1 MEATQENDIIET
13 DEDTK
18 DIDGYADG
26 AIYPH
31 SMPKEVDIRE
41 EHLTIFEWN
50 RRLAR
55 DLLIIDPEF
64 QRNVVWNAEQK
75 SRFIESILLNIPLP
89 PLYINQTYDGKY
101 IIVDGLQR
109 TTTIR
114 DFLKEKDSFA
124 LGDLQVLPELKGYKF
139 KELPQYLQTKI
150 EDKQLLIYL
159 IKPSVPLPMIYDIFE
174 RINTGGTQ
182 LTRQEVRNCIFLG
195 PATRLL
201 KELAEQSYFKR
212 AIDKGISP
220 KRMKDREAI
229 LRYLAFKILGYEP
242 AYKDDMD
249 AFLEQALKTIQQ
261 MSEVEIAVLKEDFE
275 RVMRLSYQFFG
286 NRNFRLPTTA
296 SRGRINIALLEAV
309 SYFFSTQSDAFFEE
323 HKQKIITNYDRLLQT
338 PEFIDAVRFSTGDT
352 RRVRNRFKLV
362 QEILGDVGC

>member
-1 MEATQENDIIET
+1 MEAIQENDIIET

-18 DIDGYADG
+18 DMDGYADG

-31 SMPKEVDIRE
+31 NMPKEVDIRE
-41 EHLTIFEWN
+41 EHLTIFEWK
-50 RRLAR
+50 RRLTR
-55 DLLIIDPEF
+55 ELLITDPEF
-64 QRNVVWNAEQK
+64 QRNLVWKSAQK

-89 PLYINQTYDGKY
+89 PLYVNQTQNGKY

-109 TTTIR
+109 TTTMA
-114 DFLKEKDSFA
+114 DFLDDRFA
-124 LGDLQVLPELKGYKF
+124 LSDDLTVLTELCGYKF
-139 KELPQYLQTKI
+139 SGLTQYLQTKI

-201 KELAEQSYFKR
+201 KELAEKPYFKR

-229 LRYLAFKILGYEP
+229 LRYLAFKVLGYEP

-249 AFLEQALKTIQQ
+249 DFLERALKTIQQ
-261 MSEVEIAVLKEDFE
+261 MSEVDITALKNDFE

-286 NRNFRLPTTA
+286 DRNFRLPTTS

-309 SYFFSTQSDAFFEE
+309 SYFFSIQSDEFLRD
-323 HKQKIITNYDRLLQT
+323 HKQTIVANYEKLLQT
-338 PEFIDAVRFSTGDT
+338 PEFIDTVRFSTGDT

-362 QEILGDVGC
+362 QEILGDVEC